1 MIYTIMPSITVKNI
15 PELLYQKI
23 RDRAKAQHR
32 SINSEIIAC
41 LEHSTQANYVATDEI
56 LYQARRMRE
65 SINASINS
73 DEIREAIKQ
82 GRQ

>member
-1 MIYTIMPSITVKNI
+1 MPSITLKNI
-15 PELLYQKI
+15 PEPLYQKI

-41 LEHSTQANYVATDEI
+41 LEHSTQANYVATDET

-65 SINASINS
+65 SIDSNITS

>member
-1 MIYTIMPSITVKNI
+1 MPSITLKNI
-15 PELLYQKI
+15 PETLYQKI

-41 LEHSTQANYVATDEI
+41 LEHSTQANFVATDEI

-65 SINASINS
+65 SIDSNITS

>member
-1 MIYTIMPSITVKNI
+1 MPSITLKNI
-15 PELLYQKI
+15 PEPLYQKI

-41 LEHSTQANYVATDEI
+41 LEHSTQANHVATDEI

-65 SINASINS
+65 SIDSNITS
-73 DEIREAIKQ
+73 DEVREAIKQ
-82 GRQ
+82 GRP